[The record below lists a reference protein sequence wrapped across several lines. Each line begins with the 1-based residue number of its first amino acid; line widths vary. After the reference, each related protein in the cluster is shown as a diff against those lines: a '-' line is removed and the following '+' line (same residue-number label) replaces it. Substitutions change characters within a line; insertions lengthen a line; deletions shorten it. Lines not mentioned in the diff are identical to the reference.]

1 MTEQIVYLNGQFL
14 PLSQAT
20 VPVLDRGFIFG
31 DGIYDVIPV
40 YRRNM
45 FRAKQHLARLTRSLS
60 AVGIESPCTDDQW
73 LSIIRRL
80 IAEYDAD
87 DQMVYVQVTRG
98 VARRAHAFPLNVV
111 PTVFVMAMPLPAPS
125 QAMREQGVA
134 CVTQEDKRWLHCNIK
149 SISLLGNVLAAQY
162 AAENGVLET
171 IQFRDGMLTEA
182 SSSNVWI
189 AKDGKL
195 IGPIKN
201 NLVLEG
207 VRYGLFE
214 QLCADHDVPFEMRNI
229 TRDQVFAADE
239 VLLSSAAKE
248 VLPVTMI
255 DNQPVGSG
263 KPGPMYAKLYGM
275 YQQAKDQQCGFQN
288 KEPA

>member
-1 MTEQIVYLNGQFL
+1 MAEQVVYLNGQFVA
-14 PLSQAT
+14 LSEAT

-40 YRRNM
+40 YQRKM
-45 FRAKQHLARLTRSLS
+45 FRAEHHLARLTRSLA
-60 AVGIESPCTDDQW
+60 AVGIESGYTNDQW
-73 LSIIRRL
+73 LSIIGRL
-80 IAEYDAD
+80 IEEYDSD

-98 VARRAHAFPLNVV
+98 VAKRAHAFPLNAT
-111 PTVFVMAMPLPAPS
+111 PTVFIMAMPLPVPS
-125 QAMREQGVA
+125 QVMREQGVA

-171 IQFRDGMLTEA
+171 IQFRDGLLTEA

-195 IGPIKN
+195 IGPLKN

-214 QLCADHDVPFEMRNI
+214 QLCADHDVPFETRNI

-255 DNQPVGSG
+255 DSKPVGSG
-263 KPGPMYAKLYGM
+263 KPGAMYAKLYGM
-275 YQQAKDQQCGFQN
+275 YQQAKDQQCGFRN
-288 KEPA
+288 KAST